1 MEAVVLFF
9 VSFLL
14 LVTGCVSPGASP
26 AATQEAAAVPTL
38 DTGATSVSATPEPM
52 TTSAQ
57 SEIPPLGLTRIAEP
71 LSPEPQTVEFQAAD
85 GQVLHGFY
93 YPPALKPASL
103 VVLMHWLP
111 GRGVICQITTYGQP
125 SNIAT
130 GMNSLVL
137 MANSTQRIATAIIIN
152 LPHVTILE

>member
-9 VSFLL
+9 VSSLL

-38 DTGATSVSATPEPM
+38 EAGATSGPATLVPM

-57 SEIPPLGLTRIAEP
+57 SEIPALGLTPIAEP
-71 LSPEPQTVEFQAAD
+71 LSPEPQTVEFQAAN

-93 YPPALKPASL
+93 YPATIRPASL

-125 SNIAT
+125 GNINT
-130 GMNSLVL
+130 GYEFFSVHWEF
-137 MANSTQRIATAIIIN
+137 
-152 LPHVTILE
+152 PC